1 MLFGVKGEFPTI
13 KRHAYFRRMLGY
25 IALGL
30 LLIILYQPVV
40 AFSLTD
46 ISSPIN
52 DAAMQLVQ
60 FCIDPKAGLDERAV
74 ATLVDYVLSSKQDR
88 EYSLPKS
95 RECTGAYYEFDTKIT
110 LPRFIDYSYN
120 PLIPHVITRPSSVR
134 YSPWTSPRDESQKLP
149 NSWKPVPP
157 AGAPVVI
164 HARQRESDT
173 PDLNTGVYHEYDLK
187 RTLILLNHKGRQVLV
202 SLSKQINKSDVG
214 KKGFILGDDSDWAY
228 YYSGEPGLT
237 RAGLGWVKSY
247 IYDYFSVVVYVES
260 STAPTMVRAGVFHW
274 LSAGWSG
281 INFVKTSHILR
292 GLERFARDCRVV
304 LESPRL
310 PAPDQM
316 VSVYQRLS
324 NMPAG
329 DLTKKYAALQQAL
342 RSSAIR
348 MGKIS
353 KFESDEQ
360 VSFANTTREQMVEEL
375 MLEYLKGTI
384 GKPTVLEE
392 RLSPLSP

>member
-1 MLFGVKGEFPTI
+1 MILAVTISLTWKTAARMLFGMKGEFPTT

-46 ISSPIN
+46 VSSPIN

-110 LPRFIDYSYN
+110 FPRFIDYSYN

-157 AGAPVVI
+157 AGVPVVI
-164 HARQRESDT
+164 HAMTARIRHPRPQYRC
-173 PDLNTGVYHEYDLK
+173 
-187 RTLILLNHKGRQVLV
+187 
-202 SLSKQINKSDVG
+202 LS
-214 KKGFILGDDSDWAY
+214 
-228 YYSGEPGLT
+228 
-237 RAGLGWVKSY
+237 
-247 IYDYFSVVVYVES
+247 
-260 STAPTMVRAGVFHW
+260 
-274 LSAGWSG
+274 
-281 INFVKTSHILR
+281 
-292 GLERFARDCRVV
+292 
-304 LESPRL
+304 
-310 PAPDQM
+310 
-316 VSVYQRLS
+316 
-324 NMPAG
+324 
-329 DLTKKYAALQQAL
+329 
-342 RSSAIR
+342 
-348 MGKIS
+348 
-353 KFESDEQ
+353 
-360 VSFANTTREQMVEEL
+360 
-375 MLEYLKGTI
+375 
-384 GKPTVLEE
+384 
-392 RLSPLSP
+392 